1 MQQFL
6 AKHSVFQTQ
15 QPPYFPDLAP
25 CHFFLFKNQIPLKGT
40 QISKCQ
46 GSPRECDEAAT
57 CYVKKVIPEM
67 LPSVETRL
75 DNVCGFRRELLR
87 RRLNANMCCS
97 FLFIAPV
104 MILFDQSSYVYREE
118 TIIFEIFIN
127 SKKHD
132 FYKFERRIYPESLV
146 HHQEFKV
153 LRGVCVFFSF
163 TIFLL
168 NKNNKYSKKIKN
180 NL

>member
-1 MQQFL
+1 MDMML
-6 AKHSVFQTQ
+6 DKNVWFQ
-15 QPPYFPDLAP
+15 
-25 CHFFLFKNQIPLKGT
+25 KGT
-40 QISKCQ
+40 NLKEIKC
-46 GSPRECDEAAT
+46 RID
-57 CYVKKVIPEM
+57 I
-67 LPSVETRL
+67 
-75 DNVCGFRRELLR
+75 
-87 RRLNANMCCS
+87 CCS

-153 LRGVCVFFSF
+153 LRGVCVFFPSRSSF
-163 TIFLL
+163 
-168 NKNNKYSKKIKN
+168 
-180 NL
+180 